1 MGRVK
6 YLLDTNI
13 LSEPLATRPNPLV
26 EARLRMFADAVAI
39 SAVTWQ
45 EMLFGMYR
53 LPPSRRRRQIEE
65 YLRNRVEGIIPIL
78 AFDTLAAEWLAAERA
93 RLLARGLPRAYYDS
107 QIAAIAAVNGLV
119 LVTRNVDDFRGF
131 EGLRVEN
138 WFEP

>member
-1 MGRVK
+1 MGRVN

-26 EARLRMFADAVAI
+26 ETRLRMFADALAI

-45 EMLFGMYR
+45 EMLFGMNR
-53 LPPSRRRRQIEE
+53 LPPSRRRQIEE
-65 YLRNRVEGIIPIL
+65 YLRNRIEGIVPIL
-78 AFDTLAAEWLAAERA
+78 AFDARAAEWLAAERA
-93 RLLARGLPRAYYDS
+93 RLLALGLPRAYYDS

-119 LVTRNVDDFRGF
+119 IVTRNVDDFAGF
-131 EGLRVEN
+131 EGLWVEN